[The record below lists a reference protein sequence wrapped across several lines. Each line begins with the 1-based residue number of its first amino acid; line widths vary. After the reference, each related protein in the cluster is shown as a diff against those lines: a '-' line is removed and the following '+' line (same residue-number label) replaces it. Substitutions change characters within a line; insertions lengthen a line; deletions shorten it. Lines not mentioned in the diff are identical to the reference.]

1 VRAFGWRS
9 ALQPAFV
16 AASVA
21 WAALLVLTPWVASRP
36 RASDAA
42 AALVLAVYGMGSL
55 VCHQLP
61 ARSYRLWS
69 AQMPVCAR
77 CAGIYFGA
85 AIAAILA
92 VAPLKRRPMSGAVD
106 VYGAVVGR
114 RFSGANASR
123 TALIAAVVPTLA
135 TLVYEWTTGGVPA
148 HWIRTAAG
156 VPIGAVTAWLVV
168 RETAFRS
175 S

>member
-21 WAALLVLTPWVASRP
+21 WATLLVLTPWVASRP
-36 RASDAA
+36 HASESA

-61 ARSYRLWS
+61 ARSYRIWS

-92 VAPLKRRPMSGAVD
+92 VAPLKRRSAYGPVD
-106 VYGAVVGR
+106 LYGAVAGR

-123 TALIAAVVPTLA
+123 TVLIIAVVPTLA